1 MRNSIVFSLCAA
13 LALGASPWLAQG
25 QAAGS
30 GSDNRPVKAYW
41 TPLNTVSEA
50 LLQQAQVRASQGL
63 FVQLDPE
70 ALGAE
75 LAAIQ
80 AASQA
85 RSGQGMVLA
94 LPMPDGS
101 VQRFVLSRD
110 GVMHPE
116 LARRYPQILAL
127 KGIGLDDP
135 AARVKLSLSPN
146 GLHAQI
152 LRSAGTVYI
161 DPLRQGDAQHH
172 LVYERR
178 HFQPHPDKLAAYA
191 PECAHDLPVAGTHE
205 EDLETLPAAGH
216 ASLRTS
222 GDELRTYRLALACTG
237 EYAQFHGGTVAG
249 ALAAM
254 VVSMQRIN
262 GIYERDLS
270 VTMELIANNDELI
283 FLNGATDP
291 YTNNNGFA
299 MLGQN
304 QSTVDAIIGPANYD
318 IGHVYSTGGGGVASL
333 GSVCVNGDKAQGV
346 TGQFIPV
353 GDPFDVDYVAH
364 EIGHQFRGEHSWNF
378 CTGGTGGLGSTD
390 FEPGSGHTIM
400 GYAGLCGSNDYATNS
415 EDYFLGANL
424 TQMRNF
430 IASGSGSICGV
441 LSSTPNTPP
450 VIDSMLPV
458 YTIPHSTPFALR
470 AFASDADGDALSY
483 CWEQNDGLT
492 NVPLTTTP
500 STIGSPLFR
509 SFYPTPE
516 ATRVFPRM
524 SLLASGGSSRI
535 EFLPNYKRSMRFQLT
550 VRDNYPGSGGA
561 AWELLTVNVD
571 TLGGPFAIIEP
582 AGPGVVWQAGNWHP
596 VQWSVGAT
604 SGPPYNCSTV
614 RILLSSDGGQTYPV
628 VLADTLPNNGS
639 TWVYVPDLPGA
650 EVRVQVA
657 CNDQIFFNINDRNL
671 TIDNSSPFT
680 GLGEGPQRPSLL
692 LFPNPAHSEV
702 RLQLAAPVAG
712 SMVRVSD
719 YTGRMVLEQIAADQ
733 QLSWSVQGWAEG
745 LYLVE
750 HLGPDGERLGLA
762 RMLVQG
768 SGR

>member
-1 MRNSIVFSLCAA
+1 MRISFVLGLCAA
-13 LALGASPWLAQG
+13 LALGASPGFVQG
-25 QAAGS
+25 QSVAGS
-30 GSDNRPVKAYW
+30 RASHSAKASW
-41 TPLNTVSEA
+41 TVLHSIPQVLAE
-50 LLQQAQVRASQGL
+50 QAQIRASQGL
-63 FVQLDPE
+63 CVQFDME
-70 ALGAE
+70 SLGAE
-75 LAAIQ
+75 LASAQ
-80 AASQA
+80 TQA
-85 RSGQGMVLA
+85 RMTRELE

-101 VQRFVLSRD
+101 VQRFALRPD
-110 GVMHPE
+110 GVMHPD
-116 LARRYPQILAL
+116 LNARYPQIRTFQ
-127 KGIGLDDP
+127 GIGLDDP
-135 AARVKLSLSPN
+135 AARVKLSLSGA

-152 LRSAGTVYI
+152 LRPAGTVYI
-161 DPLRQGDAQHH
+161 DPLRRGDALHH

-191 PECAHDLPVAGTHE
+191 PECAHGIPGAGTHE
-205 EDLETLPAAGH
+205 EGEEAQPVAGS
-216 ASLRTS
+216 AFLRTS

-249 ALAAM
+249 ALTAM
-254 VVSMQRIN
+254 VVSIQRIN

-283 FLNGATDP
+283 FLSGASDP

-304 QSTVDAIIGPANYD
+304 QSTVDAIIGTANYD
-318 IGHVYSTGGGGVASL
+318 IGHVFSTGGGGIASL
-333 GSVCVNGDKAQGV
+333 GSVCENGDKAQGV
-346 TGQFIPV
+346 TGQFSPV

-364 EIGHQFRGEHSWNF
+364 EMGHQFRGEHSWNF

-400 GYAGLCGSNDYATNS
+400 GYAGLCGSNDYASNS

-430 IASGSGSICGV
+430 IASGSGSTCGD
-441 LSSTPNTPP
+441 LISTANTPP
-450 VIDSMLPV
+450 VIDSMLPL

-470 AFASDADGDALSY
+470 AFASDPDGDVLSY
-483 CWEQNDGLT
+483 CWEQNDGLS

-516 ATRVFPRM
+516 DTRFFPRM
-524 SLLASGGSSRI
+524 SLLASGGSSRV
-535 EFLPNYKRSMRFQLT
+535 EFMPNYKRSMRFQLT

-561 AWELLTVNVD
+561 AWEVLTVNVD
-571 TLGGPFAIIEP
+571 TLGGPFAITEP
-582 AGPGVVWQAGNWHP
+582 AGPDVVWQAGNWHP
-596 VQWSVGAT
+596 VQWSVGAS

-614 RILLSSDGGQTYPV
+614 RILLSTDGGQTYPV

-639 TWVYVPDLPGA
+639 TWVYVPDLPGTEA
-650 EVRVQVA
+650 RVQVA
-657 CNDQIFFNINDRNL
+657 CNDQIFFNISDRNL
-671 TIDNSSPFT
+671 TIDNSAPFT
-680 GLGEGPQRPSLL
+680 GLGEGPQRTPLL
-692 LFPNPAHSEV
+692 LYPNPASGEV
-702 RLQLAAPVAG
+702 RLQTGAAVTG
-712 SMVRVSD
+712 SRLRVSD
-719 YTGRMVLEQIAADQ
+719 YTGRIALERDAADEV
-733 QLSWSVQGWAEG
+733 LSWSVQGWAEG

-750 HLGPDGERLGLA
+750 YLSRTGERLGLV